1 MLVRSHHQNSQGCKV
16 SICECGFAF
25 GSGNGFP
32 VWEAVKSEVTFP
44 SLKKYLFSFN
54 YDFNYKR
61 KRSRSPPDRSCWYG
75 RGRIVGGQGRD
86 GNFWPAS
93 TLTPNHIVALVC
105 CWSSRSTPRS
115 EGEGREYPW
124 EWTHAMA
131 PRFHP
136 EARVLFCVGSY
147 GALNFLNPKNSSFDN
162 NIGLWFFQKGVA
174 VSASRQVEESL
185 TTLTYPL
192 PASRHSWIPQQP
204 REGGD
209 VWLPIT
215 DGKLRP
221 AKNELLSFRVLADSN
236 PEAGGKQVH

>member
-1 MLVRSHHQNSQGCKV
+1 MLVRSHHQNSQGCKA
-16 SICECGFAF
+16 SICECGFTF

-32 VWEAVKSEVTFP
+32 VWEAVRSEVTFP

-75 RGRIVGGQGRD
+75 RGRVVEGRGRD
-86 GNFWPAS
+86 GNFWPAP

-115 EGEGREYPW
+115 EGEGRGYPW

-162 NIGLWFFQKGVA
+162 NIGLWFFPE
-174 VSASRQVEESL
+174 RCCCL
-185 TTLTYPL
+185 C
-192 PASRHSWIPQQP
+192 
-204 REGGD
+204 
-209 VWLPIT
+209 
-215 DGKLRP
+215 
-221 AKNELLSFRVLADSN
+221 LS
-236 PEAGGKQVH
+236 AGGREPDYTYLSTSCIQAQLDSTAAPRGWWCLALPYRRKAEACKKWTAEL